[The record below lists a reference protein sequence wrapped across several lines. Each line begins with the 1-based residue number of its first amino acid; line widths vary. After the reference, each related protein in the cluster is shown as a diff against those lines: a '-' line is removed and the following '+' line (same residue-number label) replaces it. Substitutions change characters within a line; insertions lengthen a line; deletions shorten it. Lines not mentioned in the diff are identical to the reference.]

1 MRVEVYGCKGNSAFS
16 SPKSAYDFLA
26 EPPSYASE
34 IGTSGHKI
42 ETARP
47 RRLDQTVSKYTKI
60 FVPTLTTARAKK
72 LRRQWSTR

>member
-1 MRVEVYGCKGNSAFS
+1 MGVKVTLHFRHQNQPTTFS
-16 SPKSAYDFLA
+16 QNPLHTRQKLAPLATKPK
-26 EPPSYASE
+26 PPA
-34 IGTSGHKI
+34 
-42 ETARP
+42 P